1 MKKMLVKSIL
11 LGLILSSSMSAA
23 SAAITEVGDLQI
35 EKLVDGYNSDEDIKI
50 ASTNNLLNG
59 IRAGLNNANV
69 SLTGSNIDV
78 NMVLDGDFQSTY
90 TITGVFSGGFSDSD
104 NKGTYGDG
112 AKLTL
117 GGGNTKNI
125 NINVYANGSG
135 KDGGHGAIGLW
146 AYNQNGNSN
155 HNGGR
160 LEVNAENL
168 KIDVHAEESWAY
180 GLLAQNCTTPQSYK
194 GNEKAALIINADNTL
209 INVTSGTGSAN
220 GIVAMSQGILEVNGN
235 LEVNADS
242 AISARGDA
250 IVKINASNDKIV
262 KLNGD
267 IDFNY
272 DEKTSRTGVD
282 ADVLVN
288 LSGAESYWN
297 GNATVSYGTGK
308 ITPEE
313 KAEVTGLKL
322 GISDGAQW
330 NPNFVEEYENDES
343 GVKAIAL
350 NQVEMNGGIINLE
363 NAADQTI
370 RIETLSGAGGTINL
384 ANEKNALAITKAN
397 QAKSLT
403 VAATSD
409 YAEALASNDM
419 ASSAQ
424 KVANQVIDETADT
437 STQTAATDVYIP
449 ETAVT
454 GAYTA
459 KVEDGLVVGGQE
471 AVNSTNKAVSE
482 MANHNLMVWRLEN
495 NDMNKRLGELRDSKG
510 EHGVWVRMTRGEGKY
525 KSIKNQY
532 NAYQL
537 GYDEKLSADKSW
549 TVGAAFTYTD
559 GETSF
564 ATGSGEN
571 KHKGFAVYGSKLNK
585 DGSFIDLIAK
595 YSRLDNEFKAVAGIG
610 NGEYETN
617 GYSVSAEYGKRF
629 TKANGFWIEPQVEL
643 TYGKVGSASYVTSR
657 GVLAQQEGMESL
669 VGRIG
674 FAAGKNFKRGNAYVR
689 ASYLYDF
696 DGDTKVTYSN
706 ASAAR
711 SIEDD
716 LGGGWFE
723 VGIGSNIN
731 LSEATHLYVDIEK
744 TYGGDVA
751 VPWQWNVGLRYSF

>member
-1 MKKMLVKSIL
+1 MIFMKKMLKRSL
-11 LGLILSSSMSAA
+11 ALSALMAFVITGNAMAADNDMNLSADQTLD
-23 SAAITEVGDLQI
+23 SA
-35 EKLVDGYNSDEDIKI
+35 VDGTQININLNGHTLTIDSETQGIHGKYIISGDGGNLDIQANKGAGIWIGGTIDGIDNLKI
-50 ASTNNLLNG
+50 ASSSNSIGVYTDTTITANNIDINC
-59 IRAGLNNANV
+59 AANSAIYV
-69 SLTGSNIDV
+69 EDSEADLTINVKDSLTVVSKGHGINNGPAGENNKIIINGGDHADISIIAYENAVDARGGQDEIQITGKSVNIQSLAQDEGETDNKKGHAV
-78 NMVLDGDFQSTY
+78 YARSEDSSIIIKAAESIVINAEEGKKAVQSTAGS
-90 TITGVFSGGFSDSD
+90 IVISSSGE
-104 NKGTYGDG
+104 T
-112 AKLTL
+112 A
-117 GGGNTKNI
+117 
-125 NINVYANGSG
+125 A
-135 KDGGHGAIGLW
+135 
-146 AYNQNGNSN
+146 
-155 HNGGR
+155 
-160 LEVNAENL
+160 
-168 KIDVHAEESWAY
+168 DV
-180 GLLAQNCTTPQSYK
+180 
-194 GNEKAALIINADNTL
+194 II
-209 INVTSGTGSAN
+209 
-220 GIVAMSQGILEVNGN
+220 
-235 LEVNADS
+235 
-242 AISARGDA
+242 
-250 IVKINASNDKIV
+250 
-262 KLNGD
+262 NGD
-267 IDFNY
+267 IASDGNSANVEIFAESEQSVITSTITADSNGVTDIHIANNAVWNNTGESNVTTLSLNDGVVKMAADNAKINVDKLAGSGGSVEFNNSSQLMAVN
-272 DEKTSRTGVD
+272 EKTG
-282 ADVLVN
+282 
-288 LSGAESYWN
+288 E
-297 GNATVSYGTGK
+297 
-308 ITPEE
+308 PE
-313 KAEVTGLKL
+313 L
-322 GISDGAQW
+322 
-330 NPNFVEEYENDES
+330 
-343 GVKAIAL
+343 KAIAS
-350 NQVEMNGGIINLE
+350 Q
-363 NAADQTI
+363 
-370 RIETLSGAGGTINL
+370 
-384 ANEKNALAITKAN
+384 K
-397 QAKSLT
+397 
-403 VAATSD
+403 
-409 YAEALASNDM
+409 YAEQLASDNM
-419 ASSAQ
+419 TASAQ
-424 KVANQVIDETADT
+424 KLADQVILEENNK
-437 STQTAATDVYIP
+437 SIATDVYIP

-454 GAYTA
+454 GVYTA
-459 KVEDGLVVGGQE
+459 KVEDGLVVSGQE

>member
-1 MKKMLVKSIL
+1 MIFMKKMLKRSL
-11 LGLILSSSMSAA
+11 ALSALMAFVITGNAMAADNDMNLSADQTLD
-23 SAAITEVGDLQI
+23 SA
-35 EKLVDGYNSDEDIKI
+35 VDGTQININLNGHTLTIDSETQGIHGKYIISGDGGNLDIQANKGAGIWIGGTIDGIDNLKI
-50 ASTNNLLNG
+50 ASSSNSIGVYTDTTITANNIDINC
-59 IRAGLNNANV
+59 AANSAIYV
-69 SLTGSNIDV
+69 EDSEADLTINVKDSLTVVSKGHGINNGPAGENNKIIINGGDHADISIIAYENAVDARGGQDEIQITGKSVNIQSLAQDEGETDNKKGHAV
-78 NMVLDGDFQSTY
+78 YARSEDSSIIIKAAESIVINAEEGKKAVQSTAGS
-90 TITGVFSGGFSDSD
+90 IVISSSGE
-104 NKGTYGDG
+104 T
-112 AKLTL
+112 A
-117 GGGNTKNI
+117 
-125 NINVYANGSG
+125 A
-135 KDGGHGAIGLW
+135 
-146 AYNQNGNSN
+146 
-155 HNGGR
+155 
-160 LEVNAENL
+160 
-168 KIDVHAEESWAY
+168 DV
-180 GLLAQNCTTPQSYK
+180 
-194 GNEKAALIINADNTL
+194 II
-209 INVTSGTGSAN
+209 
-220 GIVAMSQGILEVNGN
+220 
-235 LEVNADS
+235 
-242 AISARGDA
+242 
-250 IVKINASNDKIV
+250 
-262 KLNGD
+262 NGD
-267 IDFNY
+267 IASDGNSANVEIFAESEQSVITSTITADSNGVTDIHIANNAVWNNTGESNVTTLSLNDGVVKMAADNAKINVDKLAGSGGSVEFNNSSQLMTVN
-272 DEKTSRTGVD
+272 EKTG
-282 ADVLVN
+282 
-288 LSGAESYWN
+288 E
-297 GNATVSYGTGK
+297 
-308 ITPEE
+308 PE
-313 KAEVTGLKL
+313 L
-322 GISDGAQW
+322 
-330 NPNFVEEYENDES
+330 
-343 GVKAIAL
+343 KAIAS
-350 NQVEMNGGIINLE
+350 Q
-363 NAADQTI
+363 
-370 RIETLSGAGGTINL
+370 
-384 ANEKNALAITKAN
+384 K
-397 QAKSLT
+397 
-403 VAATSD
+403 
-409 YAEALASNDM
+409 YAEQLASDNM
-419 ASSAQ
+419 TASAQ
-424 KVANQVIDETADT
+424 KLADQVILEENNK
-437 STQTAATDVYIP
+437 SIATDVYIP

-454 GAYTA
+454 GVYTA
-459 KVEDGLVVGGQE
+459 KVEDGLVVSGQE